1 MMISKNKR
9 LALFKAECRR
19 YFYYQSEIAKID
31 DSLRNLAVKMCNVHS
46 PSTQKIGSSPSRH
59 ELDYIRLIETKTEFE
74 KKKAYYQARLD
85 WINDIID
92 SIPSRAYSAITWMTL
107 VQAKTKMD
115 IIITYDAK
123 PEYVYKIRD
132 QFLIKE
138 LTDERMDAY
147 HGIEEKYPEYLLPDD
162 EDEEEN
168 AEKDDS
174 DQSEG

>member
-9 LALFKAECRR
+9 LALFKDECRR

-46 PSTQKIGSSPSRH
+46 PSTQKIGSTPTRH
-59 ELDYIRLIETKTEFE
+59 ELDYIRLIEAKTEFE
-74 KKKAYYQARLD
+74 KKKAYYQARVD
-85 WINDIID
+85 WINEIIE
-92 SIPSRAYSAITWMTL
+92 SIPSRAYSAIAWMTL

-123 PEYVYKIRD
+123 PEYIYKVRD

-138 LTDERMDAY
+138 LTDERMAVY
-147 HGIEEKYPEYLLPDD
+147 HGIEEKYPEYLLPD
-162 EDEEEN
+162 EDEEEDE
-168 AEKDDS
+168 EKNES